1 MNLFT
6 YQLKQAWLNLK
17 KKPGFVVSVVSSMG
31 IMLGVLLCVLTLAY
45 VMLIKPLP
53 YPKQDKL
60 FQIEQRQIDNKGEH
74 NVSGFNYP
82 GLVDFYQNQEIFS
95 QASMV
100 DYGVSSLISHPN
112 TPVIEASYVTPEWFS
127 LLNAKLNMGRYFSEK
142 EGLNSFA
149 PVAVISY
156 KAWQRLFNGDKNIL
170 GKRVSTKNKTYSI
183 IGVLA
188 ENFIEPALNE
198 TGYESDFWFPWDFNT
213 SPERVR
219 KVWWGRAH
227 QRTIIGQLADKY
239 SLVQATNKSTTYVN
253 QTWQEKVATQEYFKG
268 WHVEIKLNSFADK
281 IIGDSRRVVYL
292 LVVSVVCMVLIAMM
306 NIINLFTSRL
316 FEGRHNLSI
325 HASVGAKPNAIFKT
339 LFIET
344 SLLIIASLLVAIV
357 IALFG
362 FELLQHY
369 LVSALPRVSEL
380 SLNGFTFLS
389 ALLLGGVVI
398 FTFSI
403 LGAKSINYKM
413 LNQGLT
419 TSGKGNKA
427 QISVSIRNGLVIG
440 QISIAAVLIFV
451 CSYISLKAIDQ
462 ITFEDGLK
470 AENLLSLQLR
480 MFADELPSAQE
491 RDVLMDQVKQALIVL
506 PEVDNVSRSSSP
518 LTGYLNTWSL
528 LELDSMKRVLP
539 QGRIVDHQYFLM
551 SGQRLIEGNLFTEQ
565 QVQDKV
571 KNLIINQQLADI
583 IAPNNSALGKR
594 LSFGSSADDE
604 LAFVVSGVVSGL
616 KIPGETSIPPQ
627 VYRPLNN
634 AFNMTILL
642 RENQTLTKERIMN
655 VLAEVSSIFK
665 IFKLEKLTALKNN
678 KLFAYFVSLT
688 VTVTITIVSILLTFI
703 GLYGILSYS
712 SQMRRFEIGTR
723 MAVGARGKD
732 IIGLIVKDNVRTL
745 LTGIMLSMLILL
757 VFYLGF
763 SDHIRS
769 YLNLEMIPLFVITIV
784 VIALTSFIACY
795 LPLRKYISKPA
806 IHSLRGSE

>member
-1 MNLFT
+1 
-6 YQLKQAWLNLK
+6 
-17 KKPGFVVSVVSSMG
+17 
-31 IMLGVLLCVLTLAY
+31 
-45 VMLIKPLP
+45 
-53 YPKQDKL
+53 
-60 FQIEQRQIDNKGEH
+60 
-74 NVSGFNYP
+74 
-82 GLVDFYQNQEIFS
+82 
-95 QASMV
+95 
-100 DYGVSSLISHPN
+100 
-112 TPVIEASYVTPEWFS
+112 
-127 LLNAKLNMGRYFSEK
+127 
-142 EGLNSFA
+142 
-149 PVAVISY
+149 
-156 KAWQRLFNGDKNIL
+156 
-170 GKRVSTKNKTYSI
+170 
-183 IGVLA
+183 
-188 ENFIEPALNE
+188 
-198 TGYESDFWFPWDFNT
+198 
-213 SPERVR
+213 
-219 KVWWGRAH
+219 
-227 QRTIIGQLADKY
+227 
-239 SLVQATNKSTTYVN
+239 
-253 QTWQEKVATQEYFKG
+253 
-268 WHVEIKLNSFADK
+268 
-281 IIGDSRRVVYL
+281 
-292 LVVSVVCMVLIAMM
+292 
-306 NIINLFTSRL
+306 
-316 FEGRHNLSI
+316 
-325 HASVGAKPNAIFKT
+325 
-339 LFIET
+339 
-344 SLLIIASLLVAIV
+344 
-357 IALFG
+357 
-362 FELLQHY
+362 
-369 LVSALPRVSEL
+369 
-380 SLNGFTFLS
+380 
-389 ALLLGGVVI
+389 
-398 FTFSI
+398 
-403 LGAKSINYKM
+403 
-413 LNQGLT
+413 
-419 TSGKGNKA
+419 
-427 QISVSIRNGLVIG
+427 
-440 QISIAAVLIFV
+440 
-451 CSYISLKAIDQ
+451 
-462 ITFEDGLK
+462 
-470 AENLLSLQLR
+470 
-480 MFADELPSAQE
+480 
-491 RDVLMDQVKQALIVL
+491 
-506 PEVDNVSRSSSP
+506 VDNVSRSSSP

-655 VLAEVSSIFK
+655 VLAEVSSILK

-723 MAVGARGKD
+723 MAVGAKGKD
-732 IIGLIVKDNVRTL
+732 IIGLIVRDNVRTL